1 MKVESTREEIWNAIT
16 HGLGALLAIVAL
28 VLLVVFAAIYGTVW
42 HVVSFSIFGATLV
55 LLYFASTLY
64 HSFTGPRVKRVF
76 KKFDHM
82 AIFLLIAGTYTPFC
96 LAALQGW
103 MGWTILAIV
112 WTCCVLGIVM
122 KALYIGKKEII
133 STIAY
138 VVMGWIILFAIKPLY
153 MQIST
158 ASFVFL
164 VVGGV
169 SYTAG
174 TFFFLFDRIK
184 YNHSIWHL
192 FVLGGSICHFF
203 SVLSLLRF

>member
-1 MKVESTREEIWNAIT
+1 
-16 HGLGALLAIVAL
+16 
-28 VLLVVFAAIYGTVW
+28 
-42 HVVSFSIFGATLV
+42 
-55 LLYFASTLY
+55 
-64 HSFTGPRVKRVF
+64 
-76 KKFDHM
+76 
-82 AIFLLIAGTYTPFC
+82 
-96 LAALQGW
+96 
-103 MGWTILAIV
+103 
-112 WTCCVLGIVM
+112 M

>member
-1 MKVESTREEIWNAIT
+1 
-16 HGLGALLAIVAL
+16 
-28 VLLVVFAAIYGTVW
+28 
-42 HVVSFSIFGATLV
+42 
-55 LLYFASTLY
+55 
-64 HSFTGPRVKRVF
+64 
-76 KKFDHM
+76 M